1 MGKKVKI
8 VENLYTLLDWDDF
21 VQQCEEEGEIP
32 TDDRYYDEIE
42 MYWDDLTELFKTK
55 ELQYRMVVV
64 QGFVGRWNGTFE
76 LAPNY
81 FDNITIAINKITDS
95 GDVQSV
101 VREGNK
107 LIFKVSHH
115 DGNNEFVVQFLSDI
129 GERKYQTNYKVG
141 LLNLENIYKL
151 PKFYD

>member
-8 VENLYTLLDWDDF
+8 IETLYTLLDWGDF
-21 VQQCEEEGEIP
+21 VQQCEENGETP
-32 TDDRYYDEIE
+32 TNDRYCDEIE
-42 MYWDDLTELFKTK
+42 MYWDDLTKLFKTN
-55 ELQYRMVVV
+55 ELRYRMVVV
-64 QGFVGRWNGTFE
+64 QGFLGRWNGTFE

-81 FDNITIAINKITDS
+81 FDNITMAINRIVDS
-95 GDVQSV
+95 GEIQSV

-115 DGNNEFVVQFLSDI
+115 DGHNEFVVQFLSDI
-129 GERKYQTNYKVG
+129 GERKYNTNYTVG

-151 PKFYD
+151 PKFF